1 MRKLKMIDNELSEK
15 FKLVLEKELNA
26 ITKEMTKNSKTKLSD
41 LIRDNFEDFQ
51 LIVKIR
57 RSKNLGGYEYLA
69 YLLSS
74 SGIETSAETLKTL
87 MNRVQKEKNK
97 TKKTQPTQNMMLEP
111 VVKLT
116 EPAPLPSNPLNIDP
130 ENFAIALKQNRSY
143 FKELPEENHDRI
155 DLAFIAVTMNCYNYQ
170 FLSDRLKENFDL
182 ANLYLEKSE
191 SVEDLPL
198 IHLSNK
204 KFMLKAVKLYN
215 RNYYKISE
223 DLKSDVQIAKAAI
236 AEHKLDTTLFKDM
249 IKYFEND
256 TDLAMYAVGMN
267 YFNKDALTPEL
278 KEKLKDFLAEEH
290 RKRHAY

>member
-116 EPAPLPSNPLNIDP
+116 EPAPQPTKPELPHIDP
-130 ENFAIALKQNRSY
+130 DVFRENMKTNRYYFRDLPDDYHDDKTYALLAMEENPTYQYDLLSLRLKLDHDVALKTINQSFFHSNLVKSLYDDRE
-143 FKELPEENHDRI
+143 FMMKALPI
-155 DLAFIAVTMNCYNYQ
+155 CGGYYNEM
-170 FLSDRLKENFDL
+170 SDRLKKDKHL
-182 ANLYLEKSE
+182 AILAL
-191 SVEDLPL
+191 
-198 IHLSNK
+198 K
-204 KFMLKAVKLYN
+204 KNPHMYRWIQKNIYD
-215 RNYYKISE
+215 I
-223 DLKSDVQIAKAAI
+223 DIAKLAI
-236 AEHKLDTTLFKDM
+236 ELYPDN
-249 IKYFEND
+249 IKY
-256 TDLAMYAVGMN
+256 
-267 YFNKDALTPEL
+267 LTPEL
-278 KEKLKDFLAEEH
+278 KLALKIT
-290 RKRHAY
+290 